1 MKLKQE
7 CECVRLRAAYVCV
20 CALALRL
27 AQTAFNEA
35 TYGGTR
41 VYHLPPPPSPPQP
54 HPSVQ
59 PNPPLCHLLRHTHT
73 HTIRH
78 LHTPSHLNLTRKK
91 KRKNSLHIRPAE
103 VTALFLNPP
112 THHQEE
118 KIYNTI
124 TVSALLV
131 TASILILKD
140 G

>member
-73 HTIRH
+73 HYSSLTH
-78 LHTPSHLNLTRKK
+78 SFPSESYEEK